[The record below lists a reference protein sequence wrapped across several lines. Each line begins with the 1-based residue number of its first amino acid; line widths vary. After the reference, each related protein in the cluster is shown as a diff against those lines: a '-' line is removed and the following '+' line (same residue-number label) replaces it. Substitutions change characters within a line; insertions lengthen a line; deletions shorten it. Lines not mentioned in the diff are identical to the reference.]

1 MLFDTHLHTKFS
13 ADSDMLLPDAIKKA
27 DEQNIG
33 LIVTEHLD
41 YDFPGDDL
49 FEFDPK
55 AYMAEYDK
63 YRSDKLHL
71 GVEVGMQENTI
82 ERSRKFVESA
92 PFDQVICSIHVL
104 HGKDLYYKDC
114 YSEDKQTVYTEYLTK
129 MAKLIKKHDFA
140 NILAHI
146 DYICRYAPYNPP
158 DIKYDEFGD
167 LIDEVFKAILD
178 KGIVLE
184 LNTRRF
190 DKNYNIAPLLKLY
203 ERYAQL
209 GGKYVSIGSDAHKA
223 ENIGFKIYEAADFMN
238 KYNLKPV
245 YFVNREMQLCKI

>member
-13 ADSDMLLPDAIKKA
+13 ADSNMLLPDAIAMAEK
-27 DEQNIG
+27 QNLG

-49 FEFDPK
+49 YQFDPK
-55 AYMAEYDK
+55 QYMEEYAP
-63 YRSDKLHL
+63 YRGDKLHL
-71 GVEVGMQENTI
+71 GIEVGMQENTI
-82 ERSRKFVESA
+82 ERSRQFVNSA

-104 HGKDLYYKDC
+104 YGQDLYYPDC
-114 YSEDKQTVYTEYLTK
+114 YTKDKYTVYTDYLTK

-158 DIKYDEFGD
+158 DIKLDEFQD
-167 LIDEVFKAILD
+167 LIDDIFNTIID

-190 DKNYNIAPLLKLY
+190 NQEHNIAPLLKLY

-223 ENIGFKIYEAADFMN
+223 ENIGFKIKEAADLLA

-245 YFVNREMQLCKI
+245 YFVNREMQLC